1 MKTPLISILLASL
14 LVPASI
20 GAQAPAKAAKAAKK
34 QTFRHASGFF
44 FHYPAAWKTRAI
56 SEGVLVLTPKD
67 ADPDGELMLVLGD
80 DAGGLTKASDPRA
93 VRALD
98 NIVRS
103 ILPKLKRTGK
113 PEDQRLGNRI
123 ATTLRWHGNGNNGRA
138 IRAKLRV
145 TILEGRAVGVLLVG
159 DDKRFPMREPKTDA
173 IFASFGFTKP
183 KGDPRVVG
191 TWRYDVSYV
200 SGDFT
205 AASSTYLV
213 LAADGTCR
221 IGGTRMGMGSD
232 AGSGMTG
239 RGGYTAGTW
248 HTEGKVIQLRWKDG
262 SSESWRFYVSA
273 DSMLF
278 KNSPRSKKLWKRC
291 R

>member
-1 MKTPLISILLASL
+1 MKTPTTSILLAL
-14 LVPASI
+14 LLLPATL
-20 GAQAPAKAAKAAKK
+20 GAQNAAKAAKP
-34 QTFRHASGFF
+34 TADRTYRHASGFF
-44 FHYPAAWKTRAI
+44 FRYPAAWKTRAV
-56 SEGVLVLTPKD
+56 SEGVFVLTPRD

-98 NIVRS
+98 QIVRS
-103 ILPKLKRTGK
+103 ILPGLTRTGK
-113 PEDQRLGNRI
+113 PEDERRGRSI
-123 ATTLRWHGNGNNGRA
+123 ATTLRWRGKGGNGRP

-145 TILEGRAVGVLLVG
+145 TILQGRAVGVLLVG
-159 DDKRFPMREPKTDA
+159 DEKRFPLREPKTDA
-173 IFASFGFTKP
+173 VFASFGFTQP

-205 AASSTYLV
+205 GASCTYLT

-221 IGGTRMGMGSD
+221 IGGTRLGVGSN
-232 AGSGMTG
+232 AGSGMTD

-248 HTEGKVIQLRWKDG
+248 HTQGKTIHLRWKDG

-273 DSMLF
+273 DSLLF
-278 KNSPRSKKLWKRC
+278 KNSPRAKKLWKRC